1 MIRLVSVLSLSVIVA
16 GLAASDGHA
25 ATPKELGSYNDWTAY
40 MLDDR
45 GAKVCYVASQP
56 KKAEGNYS
64 SRGDIFALV
73 THRPQAKTV
82 NVVSIIA
89 GYPYR
94 DGGEVSLVVD
104 DSKTFRLFTQGET
117 AWAKDAETDKALVAA
132 MRAGSRMVVK
142 GTSSRGTL
150 TTDTYS
156 LAGFGRAH
164 DRATRECGVKL

>member
-1 MIRLVSVLSLSVIVA
+1 MTRYFFVLALAVIGA
-16 GLAASDGHA
+16 GLAAAELRA
-25 ATPKELGSYNDWTAY
+25 ATPKELGSFNNWTAY
-40 MLDDR
+40 LLDDT
-45 GAKVCYVASQP
+45 GAKVCYIASQP
-56 KKAEGNYS
+56 KKAEGNYT

-94 DGGEVSLVVD
+94 EGVEVSLVVD
-104 DSKTFRLFTQGET
+104 DNKTFHLFTQGET
-117 AWAKDAETDKALVAA
+117 AWARDAETDKALVAA
-132 MRAGSRMVVK
+132 MRAGNKMVIK

-164 DRATRECGVKL
+164 DRASRECGVKQ